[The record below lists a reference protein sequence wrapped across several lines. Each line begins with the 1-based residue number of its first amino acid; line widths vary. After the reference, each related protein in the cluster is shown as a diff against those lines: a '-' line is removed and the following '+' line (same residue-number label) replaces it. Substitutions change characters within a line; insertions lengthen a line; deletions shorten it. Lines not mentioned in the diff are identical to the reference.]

1 MKYKLIAIDMDG
13 TLLNSK
19 NEISKKNKD
28 VIKKVTDKGVKV
40 VLSTGRIFPSAL
52 HYAKSLEIETP
63 IISCNGAYVV
73 EHDKLNIIYEK
84 PISVEVSKEVI
95 NLAEKKGI
103 YYHFYDDTTFFA
115 RRFSETVNNY
125 YKLNEKIDKKERIDI
140 RIIDN
145 PIEIIDSERPLVYK
159 FVFVEDDREK
169 LLEFR
174 KEAIK
179 IDGIEVASSWWNNV
193 EIMNKGVS
201 KGRALIEL
209 CNVLNID
216 KSEVVA
222 IGDNENDIPML
233 KIAGLSVAM
242 GNGEEEVKKIADVVT
257 KTNDESGVGEAIEK
271 FVL

>member
-1 MKYKLIAIDMDG
+1 MKYKLVAIDMDG

-19 NEISKKNKD
+19 NEISKKNKEA
-28 VIKKVTDKGVKV
+28 IKKATDKGAKV

-52 HYAKSLEIETP
+52 HYAKYLEIGTP
-63 IISCNGAYVV
+63 IISCNGAYVA

-84 PISVEVSKEVI
+84 PISVEVSKEI
-95 NLAEKKGI
+95 MNLAEKKEI

-125 YKLNEKIDKKERIDI
+125 YKLNEKIDRNERINI

-145 PIEIIDSERPLVYK
+145 PIKMMDEEKPLVYK
-159 FVFVEDDREK
+159 FVFVDDDREK

-174 KEAIK
+174 KEVSK
-179 IDGIEVASSWWNNV
+179 IDGVEVASSWWNNV
-193 EIMNKGVS
+193 EIMNRGVS
-201 KGRALIEL
+201 KGRALLEL
-209 CNVLNID
+209 CNLLSID
-216 KSEVVA
+216 RSEVVA
-222 IGDNENDIPML
+222 IGDNENDISML
-233 KIAGLSVAM
+233 KIAGFSIAM
-242 GNGEEEVKKIADVVT
+242 GNGEEKVKKIANVVT